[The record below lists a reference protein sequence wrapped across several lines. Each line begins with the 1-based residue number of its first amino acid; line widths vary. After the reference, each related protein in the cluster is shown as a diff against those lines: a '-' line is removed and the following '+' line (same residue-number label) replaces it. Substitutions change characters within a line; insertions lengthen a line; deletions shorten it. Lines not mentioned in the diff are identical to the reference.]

1 MKKITLTK
9 IKIFNKYGGDGDGL
23 ARGGSKA
30 EKALFEDNS
39 WALIDDFL
47 QNIELI
53 QKGLTSEE
61 FKIKALEQLKL
72 NCDEESFQIIIKGP
86 KE

>member
-1 MKKITLTK
+1 MKKITHKK
-9 IKIFNKYGGDGDGL
+9 IKIFNKYDGDGDFFV
-23 ARGGSKA
+23 RVGSES
-30 EKALFEDNS
+30 EKELFEDDS
-39 WALIDDFL
+39 WSLIDDFL

-72 NCDEESFQIIIKGP
+72 NCDEESFQIIIKGL